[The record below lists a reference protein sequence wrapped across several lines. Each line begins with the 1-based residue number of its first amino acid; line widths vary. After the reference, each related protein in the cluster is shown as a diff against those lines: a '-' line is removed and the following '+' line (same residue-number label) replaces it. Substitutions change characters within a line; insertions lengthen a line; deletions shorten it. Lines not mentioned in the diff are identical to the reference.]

1 MIAVILA
8 VALFSKDYQLAQGLL
23 LENSVQMGTDIG
35 SPGGSK

>member
-1 MIAVILA
+1 VIVV

-35 SPGGSK
+35 STGGNK